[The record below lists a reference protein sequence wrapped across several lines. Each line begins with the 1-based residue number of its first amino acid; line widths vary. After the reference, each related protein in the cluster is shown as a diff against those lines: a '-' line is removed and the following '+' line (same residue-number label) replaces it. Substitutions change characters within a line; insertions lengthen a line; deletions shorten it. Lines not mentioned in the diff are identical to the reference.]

1 MSIFRNFIA
10 GLRTLFRK
18 GQVEQELDEEV
29 RGYIESLVEERIRA
43 GMPQEQAIRLT
54 RLETGSVDA
63 LKENVRD
70 VGWEQVVG
78 SLWQDVRYGLRM
90 MRKSPGFSAVA
101 ILTLALGIGA
111 NSAIFGIVYGL
122 LYRPLPFPDEGR
134 IALVHMHFSPQ
145 NNSRGNLSVADFVD
159 WKNGNT
165 VFEQVAAYSRSRFTL
180 TGESA
185 VGLTLCQ
192 DCPDGTNRSP
202 RWRTAAPGRLEA
214 SFQRP
219 IAQKLC

>member
-18 GQVEQELDEEV
+18 EQVEQELDEEV
-29 RGYIESLVEERIRA
+29 RGYIEALAEEKIRT
-43 GMPQEQAIRLT
+43 GMFREQAMRAA

-78 SLWQDVRYGLRM
+78 SFWQDVRYGLRM
-90 MRKSPGFSAVA
+90 IRKSPGFTAVA

-111 NSAIFGIVYGL
+111 NSAIFSIVYGL

-134 IALVHMHFSPQ
+134 IAMVHMYFSPQ
-145 NNSRGNLSVADFVD
+145 NNPRGNLSVADFVD

-180 TGESA
+180 TGESEAEEVAGAA
-185 VGLTLCQ
+185 VTADFFSILGMKPIL
-192 DCPDGTNRSP
+192 G
-202 RWRTAAPGRLEA
+202 RTFQPGDD
-214 SFQRP
+214 SVTGP
-219 IAQKLC
+219 MWW